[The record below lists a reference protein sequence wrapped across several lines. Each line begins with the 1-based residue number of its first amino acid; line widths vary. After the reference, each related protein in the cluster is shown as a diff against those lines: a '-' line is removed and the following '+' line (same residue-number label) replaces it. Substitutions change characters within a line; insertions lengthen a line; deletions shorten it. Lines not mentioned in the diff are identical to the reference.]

1 VTHRLVVGAGVCV
14 TLLASC
20 SAGHHRTTATS
31 RPAPLVVETFTTAPI
46 PTSVRASSVA
56 SRCPQ
61 RLPDA
66 PANGGVP
73 RIDLVLVPIAATR
86 VDVCDYAGSATSPA
100 LRAHV
105 VFGDG
110 ASAVSIEDA
119 INVLPAT
126 DPLTGTSCAA
136 NRDSGILLVFAD
148 GSHVEQV
155 RAALSGCRAVS
166 NGYLRA
172 PPTASWASTLRGLV
186 ATADQCARSFGVASG
201 CSAGS
206 R

>member
-1 VTHRLVVGAGVCV
+1 MGAGVCV

-46 PTSVRASSVA
+46 PTSVRASSVV
-56 SRCPQ
+56 SRCPP

-66 PANGGVP
+66 PANGAVP

-86 VDVCDYAGSATSPA
+86 VDVCEYAGSPTSPA
-100 LRAHV
+100 LTGHV

-110 ASAVSIEDA
+110 AAALSIEDA
-119 INVLPAT
+119 MNVLPAT

-136 NRDSGILLVFAD
+136 NRDSGIILVFGD
-148 GSHVEQV
+148 GFHVEQV
-155 RAALSGCRAVS
+155 RAAVSGCRAVS
-166 NGYLRA
+166 NGYLRS
-172 PPTASWASTLRGLV
+172 PPTAYWTATLHGLV
-186 ATADQCARSFGVASG
+186 ATADQCTRRFGVASG

-206 R
+206 G